1 MRLSDAQIADVK
13 ARVDLAGL
21 ARELGAGLR
30 KNGRKLVGSC
40 PVCGGGRSAQRF
52 EVEGEAWVC
61 AVCQEGG
68 DAIKLLM
75 LAKGCAFRDA
85 VERLGGA
92 RVMSDEESRALE
104 ERRRRKEEKAARD
117 AEQYRRREVEAVGR
131 IWNRSAGERFE
142 SFALAERYLAARAC
156 RAPQSAMLRC
166 APDLVYFHGE
176 EKDDRGRRAPRVI
189 HRGPAL
195 LAAVHD
201 NDGAFCALHMTYL
214 AADGGG
220 KAEIFDPET
229 GELLPAKKVRGSK
242 RGGHIV
248 LRHCAAPRRLFI
260 GEGIE
265 TVLSVATALKATR
278 RLRGDDAFWSSVD
291 LGNLGGGACETIAH
305 PFLKHANGH
314 AQRLPGPEPDL
325 DAASMAIPEGVEEL
339 VLLGD
344 GDSERVL
351 TETTLERARRR
362 YARDGRVIRCAF
374 APEGR
379 DFNDLLREAQ
389 G

>member
-1 MRLSDAQIADVK
+1 MRLSEAQIADVK

-30 KNGRKLVGSC
+30 KSGKKLVGSC
-40 PVCGGGRSAQRF
+40 PICGGGRSAQRF
-52 EVEGEAWVC
+52 EVEGDAWVC
-61 AVCQEGG
+61 AVCQDGG
-68 DAIKLLM
+68 DAIRLLM
-75 LAKGCAFRDA
+75 RAKGCEFREA

-92 RVMSDEESRALE
+92 RAMSEEETRALD
-104 ERRRRKEEKAARD
+104 ERRRRKEEKAARA
-117 AEQYRRREVEAVGR
+117 AEQYRRREIEAVRR
-131 IWNRSAGERFE
+131 IWDRSMAIG
-142 SFALAERYLAARAC
+142 LDVAERYLAARAC

-166 APDLVYFHGE
+166 APELVYFHGE
-176 EKDDRGRRAPRVI
+176 EKDDRGRRVPRVI

-195 LAAVHD
+195 LAAVQD
-201 NDGAFCALHMTYL
+201 NAGAFCALHMTYL
-214 AADGGG
+214 RADGGG

-229 GELLPAKKVRGSK
+229 GEPLPAKKVRGSK

-248 LRHCAAPRRLFI
+248 LRHCEAPRRLFI

-265 TVLSVATALKATR
+265 TVLSVATALKVAR
-278 RLRGDDAFWSSVD
+278 RLRVDDAFWSSVD
-291 LGNLGGGACETIAH
+291 LGNLGGGATATIPH

-314 AQRLPGPEPDL
+314 AQRLPGPWPDL
-325 DAASMAIPEGVEEL
+325 DAPAIAIPESVEEL

-351 TETTLERARRR
+351 TEMTLERAQRR
-362 YARDGRVIRCAF
+362 YERDGRVIRCAF
-374 APEGR
+374 APEGK
-379 DFNDLLREAQ
+379 DFNDLLKEKA